1 MGKSGPKPPPDYTKE
16 KKQIRLDTEA
26 DYKKKADKYNE
37 AVKSYN
43 DSLTNFGNTY
53 SNLSGGIGGLT
64 YSDLYDDPNTAV
76 NENPYAGFNTQLGN
90 LTNSLGNLDFSMEKP
105 TFNSSVNS
113 EYGNIGITNIPDL
126 LKVNTNKYDN
136 LSNNISNLSGTLSG
150 LKKQR
155 ENEVSRINDYR
166 KQGLGSLAGF
176 STQLGQL
183 GIADENQMNQL
194 ERDLSALNVGRTSF
208 SSPILNQMFP
218 DGFTQFDSQYS
229 GLTQGL
235 GDLRK
240 ERQTE
245 LDRINTYE
253 QGLLNDAD
261 AYRNTLGGLT
271 IADETGINDLIGQI
285 EDRNRQAGRFSS
297 ELGFD
302 FNQETGELSDLLRD
316 VNQLSGERQDELSR
330 ISRAERDYLN
340 QARALEGSAET
351 GSIYSAAGIDALE
364 DQLRD
369 LRQNIGGFTSQ
380 LDYDFGDSTGAMN
393 DTDIALASLNEQ
405 RQDALDSILSQI
417 TGASGSA
424 LSGLE
429 AYDET
434 GMRNL
439 ASQLTDAGGELSRF
453 SGGRVGDISGQ
464 LDTAAGAIETR
475 MNELTEARNALET
488 RAQAL
493 LEQVNNASYYGTDD
507 LGGNQGEF
515 DALNAEVELYN
526 AQQALDE
533 IQSAQDR
540 LNSERQRL
548 EQDAEAVA
556 ERDRLAKEDILST
569 VGASGVPEFQNFSE
583 VDPITLQ
590 AYMQMLADQEEEEYA
605 NSVSPSAFAQ
615 NVMRA

>member
-1 MGKSGPKPPPDYTKE
+1 MAKSPPAPPPDYTAE
-16 KKQIRLDTEA
+16 KNQIRLATEA
-26 DYKKKADKYNE
+26 DYQKKADTYNE
-37 AVKSYN
+37 AVTGYN
-43 DSLTNFGNTY
+43 NSLSNYGNTY
-53 SNLSGGIGGLT
+53 NSLSGDIGGLT
-64 YSDLYDDPNTAV
+64 YSDLYDDPNTAA

-90 LTNSLGNLDFSMEKP
+90 LTNNLGGLDFSLAKP
-105 TFNSSVNS
+105 TFNSSVGS
-113 EYGNIGITNIPDL
+113 EYGTIGITNIPDL
-126 LKVNTNKYDN
+126 LQLNTNKYDN
-136 LSNNISNLSGTLSG
+136 LTNNISGLSGTLSD
-150 LKKQR
+150 LKRQR
-155 ENEVSRINDYR
+155 ETEVSRINDYR
-166 KQGLGSLAGF
+166 NKGLGSLAGF

-235 GDLRK
+235 GDLRGQ
-240 ERQTE
+240 RQTE
-245 LDRINTYE
+245 LSRIEDYE
-253 QGLLNDAD
+253 RGLLTDAD

-271 IADETGINDLIGQI
+271 IADETGIENLIGQI

-302 FNQETGELSDLLRD
+302 FSQETGELSDLLRN
-316 VNQLSGERQDELSR
+316 VNQLSGERQDELTR
-330 ISRAERDYLN
+330 VERAERDYLN

-351 GSIYSAAGIDALE
+351 GSIYSASGIDALE

-380 LDYDFGDSTGAMN
+380 LDYDFGDTTSALG
-393 DTDIALASLNEQ
+393 DTDVALASLNEQ
-405 RQDALDSILSQI
+405 RQEALDSILSSI

-424 LSGLE
+424 LSDLD

-439 ASQLTDAGGELSRF
+439 ASQLTDAGGDLSRF
-453 SGGRVGDISGQ
+453 SGGRVSDISGQ

-475 MNELTEARNALET
+475 MNELTEARNALEE

-507 LGGNQGEF
+507 LGSNQGEF

-540 LNSERQRL
+540 LNTERQRL

-556 ERDRLAKEDILST
+556 ERDRIGKEDILSA
-569 VGASGVPEFQNFSE
+569 VGASGVPEFQDFSQI
-583 VDPITLQ
+583 DPVTLQ
-590 AYMQMLADQEEEEYA
+590 AYMQMLADQEEEEYGNTLA
-605 NSVSPSAFAQ
+605 PSAFAQ

>member
-105 TFNSSVNS
+105 TFNSSVDS

-208 SSPILNQMFP
+208 SSPILNQMYP

-235 GDLRK
+235 GDLRTQ
-240 ERQTE
+240 RQNE

-253 QGLLNDAD
+253 QGLISDAD

-271 IADETGINDLIGQI
+271 IADETGINDLISQI

-393 DTDIALASLNEQ
+393 DTDVALASLNEQ

-493 LEQVNNASYYGTDD
+493 LEQVNNASYFGTDD

-590 AYMQMLADQEEEEYA
+590 AYMQMLADQEEEEYG
-605 NSVSPSAFAQ
+605 NTVSPSAFAQ

>member
-1 MGKSGPKPPPDYTKE
+1 MGKSSPAPPPDYTAE

-37 AVKSYN
+37 AVTSYN

-105 TFNSSVNS
+105 TFDSSVNS

-166 KQGLGSLAGF
+166 NKGLGSLAGF

-208 SSPILNQMFP
+208 SSPILNQMYP

-235 GDLRK
+235 GDLRTQ
-240 ERQTE
+240 RQNE

-351 GSIYSAAGIDALE
+351 GSIFSAAGIDALE

-393 DTDIALASLNEQ
+393 DTDVALASLNEQ

-493 LEQVNNASYYGTDD
+493 LEQVNNASYFGTDD

-605 NSVSPSAFAQ
+605 NTVSPSAFAQ

>member
-1 MGKSGPKPPPDYTKE
+1 MGKSSPAPPPDYTEE

-26 DYKKKADKYNE
+26 DYKKKADAYNE

-43 DSLTNFGNTY
+43 DSLSGYGNTF
-53 SNLSGGIGGLT
+53 SNLSSGVGGLT
-64 YSDLYDDPNTAV
+64 YADLYDDPTTAV
-76 NENPYAGFNTQLGN
+76 NENPYAGFNTQIGNLSTGLGN
-90 LTNSLGNLDFSMEKP
+90 LSFDLEKP
-105 TFNSSVNS
+105 TFESSVSS
-113 EYGNIGITNIPDL
+113 EYGNVGITNIPDL
-126 LKVNTNKYDN
+126 LKLNTNKYDN
-136 LSNNISNLSGTLSG
+136 LMNNVSGLSGTLSG
-150 LKKQR
+150 LQSER
-155 ENEVSRINDYR
+155 DNEVNRINEYR
-166 KQGLGSLAGF
+166 NQGLGSLAGF

-235 GDLRK
+235 GDLRNQ
-240 ERQTE
+240 RQAE

-253 QGLLNDAD
+253 QGLLTDAD

-271 IADETGINDLIGQI
+271 IADETGINDLISQI

-351 GSIYSAAGIDALE
+351 GSIHSAAGIDALE

-380 LDYDFGDSTGAMN
+380 LDYDFGDTTGALA
-393 DTDIALASLNEQ
+393 DTDVALASLNEQ
-405 RQDALDSILSQI
+405 RQEALDSILSQI

-424 LSGLE
+424 LTDLE

-439 ASQLTDAGGELSRF
+439 ASQLTDAGGELARF

-475 MNELTEARNALET
+475 MNELNEARNALET

-548 EQDAEAVA
+548 ERDEEAVA
-556 ERDRLAKEDILST
+556 ERDRIAREQILST
-569 VGASGVPEFQNFSE
+569 VGASGVPEFQDFSQI
-583 VDPITLQ
+583 DPVTLQ

-605 NSVSPSAFAQ
+605 NTLAPSAFAQ

>member
-1 MGKSGPKPPPDYTKE
+1 MSKSSPAPPPDYTAE
-16 KKQIRLDTEA
+16 KKDIRLATEA
-26 DYKKKADKYNE
+26 EYQKKADVYNE
-37 AVKSYN
+37 AVRGYN
-43 DSLTNFGNTY
+43 NSLSNYGNTY

-76 NENPYAGFNTQLGN
+76 NENPYADFNTKVGGLS
-90 LTNSLGNLDFSMEKP
+90 TNLGNLDFSLEKP
-105 TFNSSVNS
+105 SFGSSVSS
-113 EYGNIGITNIPDL
+113 EYGTVGITNIPDL
-126 LKVNTNKYDN
+126 LKINSNKYDN
-136 LSNNISNLSGTLSG
+136 LTTNVSGLANTLSG
-150 LKKQR
+150 LKSQR
-155 ENEVSRINDYR
+155 DNEVARINEYR
-166 KQGLGSLAGF
+166 NKGLGSLAGF

-183 GIADENQMNQL
+183 GIADVNQMNQL

-208 SSPILNQMFP
+208 SSPILNQMYP

-235 GDLRK
+235 GDLRTQ
-240 ERQTE
+240 RQTE
-245 LDRINTYE
+245 LDRINAYE
-253 QGLLNDAD
+253 QGLLSDAD
-261 AYRNTLGGLT
+261 TYRGTLGGLT
-271 IADETGINDLIGQI
+271 IANDTGINDLIKQI

-297 ELGFD
+297 ELNFD

-380 LDYDFGDSTGAMN
+380 LDYDFGDTTSALG
-393 DTDIALASLNEQ
+393 DTDVALASLNEQ
-405 RQDALDSILSQI
+405 RQEALDSILSSI

-424 LSGLE
+424 LTGLE

-439 ASQLTDAGGELSRF
+439 ASQLTDVGGDLARF
-453 SGGRVGDISGQ
+453 SGGRVGDIRSQ
-464 LDTAAGAIETR
+464 FDTATGAIETR
-475 MNELTEARNALET
+475 MNELTEARNALEE
-488 RAQAL
+488 RAQTL

-540 LNSERQRL
+540 LNTERQRL
-548 EQDAEAVA
+548 EQDEEAVA
-556 ERDRLAKEDILST
+556 ERDRIAKEQILST
-569 VGASGVPEFQNFSE
+569 VGASGLPEFQDFSDI
-583 VDPITLQ
+583 DPQTLE
-590 AYMQMLADQEEEEYA
+590 AYMQMLAEQEEEEFA
-605 NSVSPSAFAQ
+605 NTVSPSAFAQ